1 LKLTEEDK
9 KYIFEQF
16 LRNVSGIS
24 NREYQKRVW
33 IRGEGP
39 EVDDFDETVE
49 HFFDDIELILD
60 QNPKDYKKFELTHK
74 QLHILKV
81 FRDAFKKFSE
91 DNYWPPEFIEMPEWE
106 RIIKMAKEVLGAFNY
121 QKKVINILGP
131 WTT

>member
-33 IRGEGP
+33 IRGESSD
-39 EVDDFDETVE
+39 VDDFDETVE
-49 HFFDDIELILD
+49 HFFDDVELILD
-60 QNPKDYKKFELTHK
+60 QNPKDYKKFELSNK
-74 QLHILKV
+74 QLHTLKI

-91 DNYWPPEFIEMPEWE
+91 DNYWPPEFIYTPEWE
-106 RIIKMAKEVLGAFNY
+106 EIMNMAKEVL
-121 QKKVINILGP
+121 KVFDYKNRA
-131 WTT
+131 

>member
-1 LKLTEEDK
+1 MKNGKTLDK
-9 KYIFEQF
+9 AVNVV
-16 LRNVSGIS
+16 LRDTPEAHIS
-24 NREYQKRVW
+24 LW

-121 QKKVINILGP
+121 QKK
-131 WTT
+131 